1 MTVHALELAMRRPG
15 QTVLSALA
23 AAICVAVVINA
34 LAFQTKRHPAPLF
47 AAKETQQVSQP
58 AARGERPAPAPSTP
72 VTEQRSMQTAR
83 AATQGAPVPP
93 ARPSGIGALIEQT
106 SRPPAPAVQPV
117 AQASS
122 ATGEARPVPPQ
133 PVPAQPV
140 PARRDQI
147 AQLLQGVEIAPQ
159 SATRVA
165 AAQRALTRL
174 GYGNLAADGAL
185 GPGTA
190 AALRQFEQDRNLP
203 VTGELSPRTVRAL
216 AAEAGI
222 PIE

>member
-1 MTVHALELAMRRPG
+1 MASQVLDLALRRPG
-15 QTVLSALA
+15 QTVLSALG
-23 AAICVAVVINA
+23 AAICVAVVVNA
-34 LAFQTKRHPAPLF
+34 LAFQSKRHPAPLF
-47 AAKETQQVSQP
+47 APKETAQP
-58 AARGERPAPAPSTP
+58 RPATPTPERAAQRAAPAPAGAS
-72 VTEQRSMQTAR
+72 R
-83 AATQGAPVPP
+83 ALPASGEAVQSAPMPP

-106 SRPPAPAVQPV
+106 ARPSVPAAQPV
-117 AQASS
+117 ARTASS
-122 ATGEARPVPPQ
+122 SAEARPQPP
-133 PVPAQPV
+133 QPV

-159 SATRVA
+159 PTARVA

-174 GYGNLAADGAL
+174 GYGNLTADGAL
-185 GPGTA
+185 GPSTG

-216 AAEAGI
+216 SAEAGI